1 MRRLSLRL
9 RLTLVFAAVMALV
22 LLAMSAFVFTRV
34 RAELTHAV
42 DQDLRG
48 QLTEARRHAGE
59 VDPDSPAVAQIIDAQ
74 GNVLRGSAI
83 AMVSPGQLA
92 QIVQGRTVLTDAQLS
107 GRKGKWRVLAEPA
120 SGGGA
125 VVVAEPLHPTDEALG
140 HLLTELA
147 ISVPFALLLASLAG
161 YLLAASALRPV
172 EAMRRRARE
181 ISAETP
187 GRRLPV
193 PGRDDEIARL
203 GTTLNEML
211 ARIEAAVEHERRFVA
226 DASHELRTP
235 LALLKT
241 ELDLALR
248 RPRSPEEL
256 EVALRSAAVETDRL
270 TRIAEDLLLLARSQ
284 DGRLPLQRTSVEVGE
299 LLGDVAARFAIRAGQ
314 AGREIAVEDVDG
326 LRVEG
331 DPLRLEQALDNLV
344 DNALHHGAGTVRL
357 GARAEAGRVELH
369 VHDDG
374 GGFPPE
380 FLDRAFERFSRADDA
395 RGRGGSG
402 LGLAIVELIA
412 AAHGGKA
419 GAANTDGGADVWI
432 EVPSHPPLI
441 AGD

>member
-1 MRRLSLRL
+1 
-9 RLTLVFAAVMALV
+9 
-22 LLAMSAFVFTRV
+22 
-34 RAELTHAV
+34 
-42 DQDLRG
+42 
-48 QLTEARRHAGE
+48 
-59 VDPDSPAVAQIIDAQ
+59 
-74 GNVLRGSAI
+74 VLRGSAI
-83 AMVSPGQLA
+83 AMISRGQLA
-92 QIVQGRTVLTDAQLS
+92 QVLQGHTLLTDARLS
-107 GRKGKWRVLAEPA
+107 GRMGKWRVLAAPA
-120 SGGGA
+120 AGGGA
-125 VVVAEPLHPTDEALG
+125 VAVAEPLHPTDEALG

-193 PGRDDEIARL
+193 PARDDEIARL

-241 ELDLALR
+241 ELELALR
-248 RPRSPEEL
+248 RPRSNEEL
-256 EVALRSAAVETDRL
+256 EIALRSAAVETDRL

-284 DGRLPLQRTSVEVGE
+284 DGRVPLQRTSVEVAE
-299 LLGDVAARFAIRAGQ
+299 LLGEVAGRFAARARE
-314 AGREIAVEDVDG
+314 AGREIAVENVDG

-357 GARAEAGRVELH
+357 SARAEGDRVELH

-419 GAANTDGGADVWI
+419 GAANTSGGADVWI
-432 EVPSHPPLI
+432 EVQRTT
-441 AGD
+441 